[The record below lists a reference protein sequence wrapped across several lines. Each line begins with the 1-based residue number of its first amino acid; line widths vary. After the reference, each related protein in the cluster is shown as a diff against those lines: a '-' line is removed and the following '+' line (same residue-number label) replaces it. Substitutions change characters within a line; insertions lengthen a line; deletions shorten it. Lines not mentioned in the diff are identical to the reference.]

1 MTGFQ
6 ADLGADPLLTEF
18 FDNLNADYFTFIPTW
33 SSMAISGTNNLYAP
47 VTGSSTTPF
56 VASSIPTVNENHV
69 TLNSNNVTF
78 ALNEIISGALV
89 TNDQALTSL
98 WIKNPVDKTIEI
110 NSDYS
115 IENAAITVTD
125 MLGKIIHSVKHQ
137 NINGILEIPVS
148 LTKGI
153 YFININTENGSITK
167 KIIKN

>member
-33 SSMAISGTNNLYAP
+33 SSMAISGTNNLYAS

-56 VASSIPTVNENHV
+56 VASSIPSVNENHV

-78 ALNEIISGALV
+78 ALNEIISGALS
-89 TNDQALTSL
+89 TSDQALTSL
-98 WIKNPVDKTIEI
+98 WIKNPIEKAIEI
-110 NSDYS
+110 NSSYA
-115 IENAAITVTD
+115 IENASIAITD
-125 MLGKIIHSVKHQ
+125 MLGKTIYTVNHQ
-137 NINGILEIPVS
+137 NINGTLEIPVS
-148 LTKGI
+148 LAKGM
-153 YFININTENGSITK
+153 YLINIKTENSSITK